1 MSYLETRK
9 ARIWFLISAS
19 WTIAS
24 VLLAIY
30 LVDEREINSV
40 GAFVLVIVLNLPTI
54 LLHGVKWIR
63 GGEPSGQAL
72 TQQNAVDEKL
82 RTYANL
88 NKPMIALGIKSEMI
102 AFSVFSIG
110 CLAVLGWN
118 VLITLQGKSLV
129 QSYGWGKVPE
139 QILNDWLKLAD
150 HDTALMITY
159 GGCWLAS
166 AICFTYA
173 YSNIREQLDL
183 LQK

>member
-110 CLAVLGWN
+110 CLVVLGSVDN
-118 VLITLQGKSLV
+118 HR
-129 QSYGWGKVPE
+129 
-139 QILNDWLKLAD
+139 A
-150 HDTALMITY
+150 AMIAATR
-159 GGCWLAS
+159 LRFA
-166 AICFTYA
+166 A
-173 YSNIREQLDL
+173 
-183 LQK
+183 